1 MLTEILSGLW
11 IGNLEE
17 LTNTQFFHDNKISII
32 INCTFSHQISPNCLC
47 QQVRIPVS
55 EMNEPSKDFLLL
67 KQNLLKIMQFIHT
80 NIDEKNIC
88 ILGYNN
94 LTIPLIII
102 SIYLLKFGEIN
113 KDIIMDVLRSKN
125 KTFNLDYD
133 ISYFL

>member
-17 LTNTQFFHDNKISII
+17 LTNTQFFQDNKISII
-32 INCTFSHQISPNCLC
+32 INCTFSHQIPPNCLC

-55 EMNEPSKDFLLL
+55 EINEPSKDFLLL
-67 KQNLLKIMQFIHT
+67 KQNLSKIMQFIHT

-94 LTIPLIII
+94 LTIPLIIV
-102 SIYLLKFGEIN
+102 SIYLLEFGEIK
-113 KDIIMDVLRSKN
+113 KDIIMDVLKSKN
-125 KTFNLDYD
+125 KTFHLDYD